1 MTLQQWL
8 VDSWE
13 LLRET
18 SWRRSTRRR
27 RRRNCAEK
35 VKAMGHI
42 MADPSLDMV
51 VAGTSLE
58 TRMVE
63 GGILETQGEGLL
75 TMMRVVRAKVM
86 GVEDDEDTI
95 IDM

>member
-1 MTLQQWL
+1 
-8 VDSWE
+8 
-13 LLRET
+13 
-18 SWRRSTRRR
+18 
-27 RRRNCAEK
+27 
-35 VKAMGHI
+35 MGHI